1 MLRDV
6 LLGVVGSH
14 LGTVVDVLLEDIAQ
28 HVGVDV
34 TARGRHAVIEMP
46 VPLVEEIEETLE
58 CLISYVK
65 PCIVLFYL
73 VNIEHSAVQI
83 GDAPIDGFKC
93 LIVVGCVQ
101 SIVEQTDE
109 EAFVELVEK
118 AVFALVLLCPLQ
130 LTAQVIDIAIEE
142 AFLLDEV
149 AEHKAVEHDT
159 GVPLLVLVVL
169 IGQMVVN
176 ARYELGEVG
185 VFLLEAGIE
194 VLGDFL
200 GVDEESRLHL
210 LDDVKDGGCLV
221 IEREGE
227 SFHLLKQE
235 TGLIHRVVFHQYQI
249 AFLHFLDGGYPEMV
263 HRAWHHEDT
272 DIVFGIF
279 TELSIQFL
287 ADGRDGNLVNL
298 ALKNLE
304 TATLGYLLYL
314 EGSLINGIFGQ
325 QGRTRRIVPS
335 HLGDEQL
342 SEITL

>member
-1 MLRDV
+1 
-6 LLGVVGSH
+6 
-14 LGTVVDVLLEDIAQ
+14 
-28 HVGVDV
+28 
-34 TARGRHAVIEMP
+34 
-46 VPLVEEIEETLE
+46 
-58 CLISYVK
+58 
-65 PCIVLFYL
+65 
-73 VNIEHSAVQI
+73 
-83 GDAPIDGFKC
+83 
-93 LIVVGCVQ
+93 
-101 SIVEQTDE
+101 
-109 EAFVELVEK
+109 
-118 AVFALVLLCPLQ
+118 
-130 LTAQVIDIAIEE
+130 
-142 AFLLDEV
+142 
-149 AEHKAVEHDT
+149 
-159 GVPLLVLVVL
+159 
-169 IGQMVVN
+169 MVVN
-176 ARYELGEVG
+176 TRNELGEVG
-185 VFLLEAGIE
+185 VFLLEASIE

-235 TGLIHRVVFHQYQI
+235 TGLIDCVVFHQYQI
-249 AFLHFLDGGYPEMV
+249 TLLHFLDGGYPEMV

-279 TELSIQFL
+279 AEFSIQFL
-287 ADGRDGNLVNL
+287 ADGRDRNLVNL

-342 SEITL
+342 SEITLWQILVKYVSFHLVLSF